1 MFKQFD
7 DKLNLLSHFFM
18 LLLMAA
24 SVYYCQE
31 RMLHTDNANLTFW
44 LINTKDYSTAH
55 GRFPV
60 YLTQFL
66 IIWGIK
72 LKLSVKWLIMLY
84 SLNFYLLYYLA
95 FLLTAFFYKNAT
107 IAYLIVLSLVIMT
120 HDIFFLQ
127 TEVMHGI
134 VFALL
139 FAAYLLHQPVKTSTK
154 LVSHFFGIT
163 AFVIAAFFHQISC
176 IFLVIIIGWYLLCSG
191 KFTSYKAYAYLL
203 AAIGI
208 LWYKLAGT
216 TAGSYEANYYSNAP
230 GIMHTLKHFKDSGV
244 FIFYYKYSQSI
255 YLLPNILLLAGLVWL
270 VIKQK
275 YLQALYIAA
284 AYTGYFILIS
294 SMFILDSQIMM
305 ERIYLPLG
313 AIICLA
319 IAFALKDISF
329 NESRSRSALALSVLA
344 IILVL
349 GMNNIINAAP
359 KYTRRLNQV
368 KMQAEKLQTQEGH
381 RFYTYTKD
389 VDKTNEF
396 PFWAA
401 ACEQILY
408 SAIHYPQNIKT
419 MYLFD
424 DSTQVQNTLINEP
437 LLGNE
442 FLYAPFAPKFDTSF
456 LNPDYFRIR
465 HDQYQYINFN

>member
-1 MFKQFD
+1 MLKQFD

-24 SVYYCQE
+24 SIYYSQE
-31 RMLHTDNANLTFW
+31 RMLHSDNANLTFW

-66 IIWGIK
+66 MVWGVK
-72 LKLSVKWLIMLY
+72 LKLSVKSLIMLY
-84 SLNFYLLYYLA
+84 SFNFYLLYYFA
-95 FLLTAFFYKNAT
+95 FLVAAFFYKNAT
-107 IAYLIVLSLVIMT
+107 IAYLIVLSLLIMT

-134 VFALL
+134 VFGLL
-139 FAAYLLHQPVKTSTK
+139 FAAYLLHQPATRGTIF
-154 LVSHFFGIT
+154 LSHLLGIIT
-163 AFVIAAFFHQISC
+163 FIIAVFFHQISC
-176 IFLVIIIGWYLLCSG
+176 IFLVIVTGWYLVYSG
-191 KFTSYKAYAYLL
+191 RFTSYKTYAYLL
-203 AAIGI
+203 AALGI
-208 LWYKLAGT
+208 LWYKMTGT
-216 TAGSYEANYYSNAP
+216 SAGSYEAYYYSNAP
-230 GIMHTLKHFKDSGV
+230 GIIDTLKHFRNSGV
-244 FIFYYKYSQSI
+244 FIFYSRYSQSI
-255 YLLPNILLLAGLVWL
+255 YLLPNILLAISLLWL
-270 VIKQK
+270 ILKRNYV
-275 YLQALYIAA
+275 QAAYIAS
-284 AYTGYFILIS
+284 AYAGYFILIS

-319 IAFALKDISF
+319 IAFVLKDVSF
-329 NESRSRSALALSVLA
+329 KASGTRSAFALSTLF
-344 IILVL
+344 IILFI
-349 GMNNIINAAP
+349 GMSNIIMAAP

-401 ACEQILY
+401 SCEQILY
-408 SAIHYPQNIKT
+408 SAVHYPGNIKT

-424 DSTQVQNTLINEP
+424 DSLQVRKALVDEP
-437 LLGNE
+437 LHGNE
-442 FLYAPFAPKFDTSF
+442 FLYAPFAVKFDTSF
-456 LNPDYFRIR
+456 LNPDYFIIK